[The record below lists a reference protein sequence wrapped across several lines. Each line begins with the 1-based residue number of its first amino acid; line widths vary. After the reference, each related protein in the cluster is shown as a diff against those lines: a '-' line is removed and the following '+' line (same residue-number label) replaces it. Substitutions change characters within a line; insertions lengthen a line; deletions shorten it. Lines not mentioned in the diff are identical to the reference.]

1 MKRNNIHNSTLTQA
15 QLEALIERY
24 FDALTDE
31 ADEALLRQALVS
43 GRYDQTSP
51 VREALAVMSL
61 GVVER
66 RLAANPSAG
75 KLRQMP
81 RRAVWAAAAAVVGVI
96 LVAGLWVYRPDGAR
110 SIDTQ
115 TETCHAYIAGRYITD
130 QKVVMNQVANELACM
145 AEASEQFDSGIE
157 DQLDE
162 FSDLINK

>member
-1 MKRNNIHNSTLTQA
+1 MKRNNIHNSTLTQT

-24 FDALTDE
+24 CDALTDE

-43 GRYDQTSP
+43 GRYEQTP
-51 VREALAVMSL
+51 AVREALAVMSL
-61 GVVER
+61 CAVER
-66 RLAANPSAG
+66 SLTASNADDRM
-75 KLRQMP
+75 RRMP
-81 RRAVWAAAAAVVGVI
+81 GRAVWAAAAAVVGII
-96 LVAGLWVYRPDGAR
+96 LVAGLWVYRPAGAR

-162 FSDLINK
+162 FSDLIN